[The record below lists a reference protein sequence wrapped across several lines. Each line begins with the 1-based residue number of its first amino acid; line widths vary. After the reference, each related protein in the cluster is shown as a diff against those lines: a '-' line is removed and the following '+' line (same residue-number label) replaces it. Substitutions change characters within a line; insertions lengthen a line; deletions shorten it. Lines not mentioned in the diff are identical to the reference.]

1 MWRSRFARGLVLDES
16 GVALNVDAAC
26 RVGEILYYY
35 RELQQEAVI
44 PFAEKILYQD
54 DHILVADKPHF
65 LPVIPSGRFVQQTL
79 LVRLKKSTGIDALSP
94 IHRIDKDTAGLV
106 LFSKNPATRDAY
118 QSLFRTRSVHKTYHA
133 IAPLLSEQA
142 WPLCYRSLLVEDQK
156 FFCTQEVAG
165 EPNSE
170 TLIDVLQEKNGLALY
185 RLQPVTGRKHQLRV
199 QMAALGAPILN
210 DPLYPAVQSV
220 ADNHFS
226 QPLQL
231 LAQAI
236 AFIDPLTG
244 VPQLFSSEQQLL
256 LEQFQLRS

>member
-1 MWRSRFARGLVLDES
+1 M
-16 GVALNVDAAC
+16 C
-26 RVGEILYYY
+26 RVGDILYYY
-35 RELQQEAVI
+35 RELQQEVAI

-79 LVRLKKSTGIDALSP
+79 LVRLKKSTGIDTLSP

-133 IAPLLSEQA
+133 IAPLLSEQV
-142 WPLCYRSLLVEDQK
+142 WPLCYRSLLVEDEK
-156 FFCTQEVAG
+156 FFRTREFPG

-170 TLIDVLQEKNGLALY
+170 TLIDVVQEKNGLALY

-199 QMAALGAPILN
+199 HLAALGAPILN
-210 DPLYPAVQSV
+210 DPLYPAVRPV
-220 ADNHFS
+220 ADHDFS

-231 LAQAI
+231 LAKAV
-236 AFIDPLTG
+236 AFIDPLSG
-244 VPQLFSSEQQLL
+244 IPQSFSSEQQLVTDN
-256 LEQFQLRS
+256 FC